1 MAKTDWEYKG
11 KKIKKLS
18 DIISDYPD
26 ALGFIYRFVLY
37 DKDGN
42 IKHVYIGRKNLF
54 SITNPKITK
63 VQYERL
69 KKAGGKVKRT
79 RNKTGTG
86 YTYRKNNIKESNW
99 KSYVSS
105 NKYIKDNKNKYKI
118 YREILL
124 FCKSELELK
133 YYEAKYIICSGA
145 LEDPLSLN
153 NGVSLRMFG
162 QKLIE

>member
-69 KKAGGKVKRT
+69 KKAGGK
-79 RNKTGTG
+79 
-86 YTYRKNNIKESNW
+86 
-99 KSYVSS
+99 
-105 NKYIKDNKNKYKI
+105 
-118 YREILL
+118 
-124 FCKSELELK
+124 
-133 YYEAKYIICSGA
+133 
-145 LEDPLSLN
+145 
-153 NGVSLRMFG
+153 
-162 QKLIE
+162 